1 MKLYHPNLNKK
12 SRITRDPVAVS
23 PVNELTALDPKQLK
37 FQIAAAL
44 RIQNDYYPCFDWA
57 FPPPITQKTPGSP
70 APQTLFQH
78 PSVVP
83 GRYSVYLHTP
93 FCQSLCK
100 FCYYPVIPGQQT
112 GEMERYVEYLT
123 REMALYAPEL
133 ANDRCESVYVGG
145 GTPTYLTPALL
156 EKLLT
161 NIHRHFRLTDDAEVT
176 IESAPGTI
184 PRDKIALLKE
194 FGVNRLSYGIQTLDS
209 ALLATLNRNYSVA
222 AAVRELEDAVALI
235 GNVNID
241 TMYGFDG
248 ESDDALHKTL
258 ATFVALGI
266 PGVSIYALDG
276 QRRNREIVRFEP
288 SKDPHYERKIRI
300 FRDAR
305 AFLTGQGFDP
315 VLQNIF
321 LQPTRASY
329 RHQLRRWENVTL
341 VALGMSSM
349 GYAPRRIYQN
359 HLSLKNYYA
368 HIDQGKLPI
377 LESEEISQEIEIMR
391 EAVCQLR
398 FTQVDLARLN
408 EKYGVNLGAVFHD
421 LIEALT
427 ELGYLQSEGRVLRLT
442 DKAAPYNNIIPML
455 FAPDTLK
462 AVIFGLPEEYRE
474 NFPLPHVLTQVGATQ
489 SAAMNPGGR

>member
-1 MKLYHPNLNKK
+1 
-12 SRITRDPVAVS
+12 VS
-23 PVNELTALDPKQLK
+23 
-37 FQIAAAL
+37 
-44 RIQNDYYPCFDWA
+44 
-57 FPPPITQKTPGSP
+57 
-70 APQTLFQH
+70 
-78 PSVVP
+78 
-83 GRYSVYLHTP
+83 
-93 FCQSLCK
+93 
-100 FCYYPVIPGQQT
+100 
-112 GEMERYVEYLT
+112 
-123 REMALYAPEL
+123 
-133 ANDRCESVYVGG
+133 
-145 GTPTYLTPALL
+145 
-156 EKLLT
+156 
-161 NIHRHFRLTDDAEVT
+161 
-176 IESAPGTI
+176 
-184 PRDKIALLKE
+184 
-194 FGVNRLSYGIQTLDS
+194 
-209 ALLATLNRNYSVA
+209 
-222 AAVRELEDAVALI
+222 AAVRELEDAVAII

-248 ESDDALHKTL
+248 ESDDALHETL
-258 ATFVALGI
+258 STFVALGI
-266 PGVSIYALDG
+266 PCVSIYALDG

-288 SKDPHYERKIRI
+288 SQDPYYERKIRI

-305 AFLTGQGFDP
+305 AFLTGQGFEP

-321 LQPTRASY
+321 LQPARASY
-329 RHQLRRWENVTL
+329 RHQLRRWNNVTL
-341 VALGMSSM
+341 VALGMSST

-368 HIDQGKLPI
+368 HIDEGKLPI

-391 EAVCQLR
+391 EAVSQLR

-455 FAPDTLK
+455 FAPDSLK

-474 NFPLPHVLTQVGATQ
+474 NFPLPYVLTQIGATQ